1 MKYFN
6 VAGPCFKDEHYMI
19 DAEERLSGV
28 EQLIDTKQYFVIH
41 AARQSGKTTYLLDL
55 ADRLNQG
62 GMYYAAYCS
71 LESLQM
77 IINPEQGIPLVV
89 KSILSAVKMYKL
101 PDADRF
107 AENADYG
114 NFANVLKDTLS
125 GYCALLDK
133 PLVLLFDEVD
143 TMSEGTLITFLRQLR
158 NGFVTRGVV
167 PFVHSL
173 SLVGMRNIR
182 DYKAKI
188 RSESETLGSA
198 SPFNIVTESLTIK
211 SFTKEQIE
219 ELYSQHTEATG
230 QIFEPEAVEFVWQMT
245 QGQPWLVNAAAREA
259 IVKLLGS
266 DYSKPVT
273 AALFEQAIKNILLR
287 RDVHIDSL
295 LERLKESSVQRVIE
309 PMLLG
314 EVVKTSTNDYTYTSD
329 MGLIKVDECGKI
341 VPANPIYGEVM
352 IRELNQDEQDEL
364 QQTEET
370 YQMPRY
376 FKDGRIDMDFLM
388 TDFQE
393 FWRENSEIW
402 VERFQYKEAAP
413 HLILM
418 AFLQRIINGGGQI
431 LREYAAGRGRMDL
444 CVVYQGNKYPIELKL
459 QKDKNTVERGLTQLN
474 EYMDKMGAQ
483 RGWLCI
489 FNRKQDV
496 LWEDKIYMKSCPVEN
511 GKMITIVGL

>member
-1 MKYFN
+1 
-6 VAGPCFKDEHYMI
+6 MI
-19 DAEERLSGV
+19 DAKERLSGV
-28 EQLIDTKQYFVIH
+28 EQLIETQQYFVIH

-89 KSILSAVKMYKL
+89 KSIRSAVKMYQL
-101 PDADRF
+101 PAADSF
-107 AENADYG
+107 AENADYS

-125 GYCALLDK
+125 AYCALLDK

-198 SPFNIVTESLTIK
+198 SPFNIVTKSLTIK
-211 SFTKEQIE
+211 SFTKTEIQ
-219 ELYSQHTEATG
+219 ELYAQHTAKEG
-230 QIFEPEAVEFVWQMT
+230 QTFEPEAIELVWQRT
-245 QGQPWLVNAAAREA
+245 QGQPWLVNAIAREV
-259 IVKLLGS
+259 IFELLNY

-273 AALFEQAIKNILLR
+273 AALCEQAIKNIVLR

-295 LERLKESSVQRVIE
+295 LERLKEGRVQRVIE

-314 EVVKTSTNDYTYTSD
+314 EFIETSTNDYAYTSD
-329 MGLIKVDECGKI
+329 LGLIKVDKCGKI

-352 IRELNQDEQDEL
+352 IRELNASEQERL

-376 FKDGRIDMDFLM
+376 FKDGQIDMDFLM

-459 QKDKNTVERGLTQLN
+459 QKDKNTVEHGLTQLT

-489 FNRKQDV
+489 FDRKTDAS
-496 LWEDKIYMKSCPVEN
+496 WEDKIYMKSCPVEN
-511 GKMITIVGL
+511 GKTITIVGL